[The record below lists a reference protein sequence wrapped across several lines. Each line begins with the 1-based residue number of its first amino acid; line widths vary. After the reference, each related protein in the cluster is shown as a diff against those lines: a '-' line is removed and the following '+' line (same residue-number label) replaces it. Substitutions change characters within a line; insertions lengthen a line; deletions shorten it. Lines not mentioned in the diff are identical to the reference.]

1 MVSLATL
8 TRQRRAF
15 GELFPAPLIHSAFTD
30 RYGNDQKILNVR
42 RDSDNAA
49 LDTSVYEFPN
59 DLTSWVGANEGLVTE
74 WSDLTG
80 NGNHWTQATAAEQPK
95 TITSGSVITDSGHTG
110 VDFGSLSDATE
121 LSAGSISVSGYDLTA
136 FLVWNSDVATAP
148 GQSGADS
155 IFSFQGN
162 QSDTRCY
169 FGQGTSYT
177 NNRMGA
183 RWGNTT
189 AYNYNQDAPS
199 SISVLSFILTETDCD
214 VWMNSTQ
221 IGNHSITQG
230 ATPPTSRSFR
240 IGGAGAANRMDGRF
254 YEAIIYDEALGAS
267 TRSGIADYLMG
278 QYGAS

>member
-1 MVSLATL
+1 VASLATL

-15 GELFPAPLIHSAFTD
+15 GDLFPAPLLHSAFVD
-30 RYGNDQKILNVR
+30 RHGNNQKVLNVR
-42 RDSDNAA
+42 RDNDNADQ
-49 LDTSVYEFPN
+49 DTSSYEVPSG
-59 DLTSWVGANEGLVTE
+59 LTSWTGANEGLITE

-80 NGNHWTQATAAEQPK
+80 NGNHFTQSTAAEQPK
-95 TITSGSVITDSGHTG
+95 VVSSGSIITDSGYPG
-110 VDFGSLSDATE
+110 ADFGALSEAWDI
-121 LSAGSISVSGYDLTA
+121 SASNVGVSGYDLTG

-148 GQSGADS
+148 SQSGADS

-162 QSDTRCY
+162 QADTRCY
-169 FGQGTSYT
+169 FGLGTSYT

-214 VWMNSTQ
+214 VWLNATQ

-230 ATPPTSRSFR
+230 GTAPTLRSFR
-240 IGGAGAANRMDGRF
+240 LGGAGAANRMDGRF
-254 YEAIIYDEALGAS
+254 YEVIAYDEALSTSDRSDIAS
-267 TRSGIADYLMG
+267 YLMD
-278 QYGAS
+278 YYSIT